1 MTDHSANFKCLTKG
15 EHMRELVLRAGREN
29 CLTNYHY
36 SEELGKK
43 MEQLKKIYDKKAGR
57 YYGFQRHFV
66 TIYILGISLRK
77 LKT

>member
-1 MTDHSANFKCLTKG
+1 MTDHSATFKCLTKG
-15 EHMRELVLRAGREN
+15 EYMRELVLRAGREN

-57 YYGFQRHFV
+57 
-66 TIYILGISLRK
+66 
-77 LKT
+77 